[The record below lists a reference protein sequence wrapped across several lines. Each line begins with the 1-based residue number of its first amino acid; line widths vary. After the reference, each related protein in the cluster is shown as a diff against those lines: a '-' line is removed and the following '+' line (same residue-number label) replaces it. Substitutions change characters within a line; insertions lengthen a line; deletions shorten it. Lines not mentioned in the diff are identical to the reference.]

1 MLLRLLLL
9 VCWSSTTA
17 GLAPGALS
25 GVVERRAY
33 CSSGGCCGVNVASLN
48 RRSRLPSLTLPST
61 SDAAAALANSLDAK
75 SYPEEERATSAA
87 VAAISALTRVALGSS
102 RLGYLRTSRPSL
114 YALEAPPQSSP
125 STGQLHCVLID
136 ACGSLAGDAVLS

>member
-9 VCWSSTTA
+9 VCWSTTTA

-33 CSSGGCCGVNVASLN
+33 CSSGGCGGVNVALLN

-75 SYPEEERATSAA
+75 SYPEVER
-87 VAAISALTRVALGSS
+87 G
-102 RLGYLRTSRPSL
+102 
-114 YALEAPPQSSP
+114 PPQPP
-125 STGQLHCVLID
+125 SQPFPPLLVL
-136 ACGSLAGDAVLS
+136 LLLMLSCSCS